1 MPLALDTRQRAMLL
15 EMGVRVWL
23 PGTDFALAATG
34 GLPDAVSASRASN
47 AGALRAGAGTGT
59 GTGTGS
65 MAPHRDSGASAA
77 QGLSSAV
84 AAARTNASTNAL
96 QYAATTSRM
105 GAGTGPGATNTSRLG
120 TGTATHTDS
129 DTNTATNTDS
139 ALSRRDGA
147 NDLSQ
152 IATLDWDALARTA
165 ADCQACGL
173 CAGRSHS
180 MLHAHAG
187 RRARWMVVG
196 DPPNEEED
204 AAGQPFT
211 GEDGLLLSNMLKAV
225 GATRG
230 ALAPGLEAAYVTA
243 VSKCRPPQGRVPQPA
258 ELAQCAAY
266 LQREIALVQPAVIL
280 AMGRFANQVL
290 LQAHPQDAALPL
302 DRQRGKFYRYQGVP
316 VLVTYSPQ
324 ALRRRPADKAK
335 AWADLCL
342 AMDLLQAPA

>member
-47 AGALRAGAGTGT
+47 AGALRAGA

-120 TGTATHTDS
+120 TGTAT
-129 DTNTATNTDS
+129 NTDTDTDTDI

-152 IATLDWDALARTA
+152 IAILDWDALARTA

-180 MLHAHAG
+180 MLHAQSG
-187 RRARWMVVG
+187 RPARWMVVG

-230 ALAPGLEAAYVTA
+230 DVVPGLEAAYVTA

-342 AMDLLQAPA
+342 AMDLLQTPV

>member
-47 AGALRAGAGTGT
+47 AGALRAGAGA
-59 GTGTGS
+59 GS

-105 GAGTGPGATNTSRLG
+105 GTGTGPGATNTSRLG
-120 TGTATHTDS
+120 TGTAT
-129 DTNTATNTDS
+129 NTDTDTDTDI

-266 LQREIALVQPAVIL
+266 LQREIALVQPAVIV
-280 AMGRFANQVL
+280 AMGRFANQVV
-290 LQAHPQDAALPL
+290 LQAHPQEAALPL
-302 DRQRGKFYRYQGVP
+302 GRQRGQVYRYHGVP

-342 AMDLLQAPA
+342 AMDLLQTPV

>member
-47 AGALRAGAGTGT
+47 AGALRAGAGTG
-59 GTGTGS
+59 S
-65 MAPHRDSGASAA
+65 MAPHRDAVASAA
-77 QGLSSAV
+77 
-84 AAARTNASTNAL
+84 TK
-96 QYAATTSRM
+96 
-105 GAGTGPGATNTSRLG
+105 
-120 TGTATHTDS
+120 TATDI
-129 DTNTATNTDS
+129 

-266 LQREIALVQPAVIL
+266 LQREIALVQPAVIV

-290 LQAHPQDAALPL
+290 LQEHPQDAALPL

-342 AMDLLQAPA
+342 AMDLLQTPV

>member
-23 PGTDFALAATG
+23 PGTDFAPAGTSNLPGAVTVNQVGSQDLLRGAPNDQAA
-34 GLPDAVSASRASN
+34 LRPLSQN
-47 AGALRAGAGTGT
+47 PAGA
-59 GTGTGS
+59 
-65 MAPHRDSGASAA
+65 ASPAA
-77 QGLSSAV
+77 S
-84 AAARTNASTNAL
+84 
-96 QYAATTSRM
+96 
-105 GAGTGPGATNTSRLG
+105 PGRLPTVQRG
-120 TGTATHTDS
+120 
-129 DTNTATNTDS
+129 
-139 ALSRRDGA
+139 DGA

-152 IATLDWDALARTA
+152 IATMDWDALARTA

-180 MLHAHAG
+180 MLSAQAG

-196 DPPNEEED
+196 DPPDEDED

-211 GEDGLLLSNMLKAV
+211 GEAGLLLANMLKAV

-230 ALAPGLEAAYVTA
+230 EAVSGLEAAYVTK
-243 VSKCRPPQGRVPQPA
+243 VSKCRPPQGRVPQAA

-266 LQREIALVQPAVIL
+266 LQREIALVQPSVIL

-290 LQAHPQDAALPL
+290 LQDHPQEAALPL
-302 DRQRGKFYRYQGVP
+302 GRQRGQVYRYQGVP
-316 VLVTYSPQ
+316 VLVTYTPQ
-324 ALRRRPADKAK
+324 ALLRQAADKAK

-342 AMDLLQAPA
+342 AMDLLQTPT

>member
-1 MPLALDTRQRAMLL
+1 MLL

-23 PGTDFALAATG
+23 PGTDFALADTG
-34 GLPDAVSASRASN
+34 RLPDAASAGQASN
-47 AGALRAGAGTGT
+47 AGALRAGAG
-59 GTGTGS
+59 S
-65 MAPHRDSGASAA
+65 MAPHRDAGVSAA
-77 QGLSSAV
+77 QGPVSAV
-84 AAARTNASTNAL
+84 AAAGTNANTNL
-96 QYAATTSRM
+96 NQYAATTNRM
-105 GAGTGPGATNTSRLG
+105 GNGADLGATNTSRLG
-120 TGTATHTDS
+120 TA
-129 DTNTATNTDS
+129 TNTAT

-147 NDLSQ
+147 NNLSQ
-152 IATLDWDALARTA
+152 IAAMDWDALARTA

-180 MLHAHAG
+180 MLHAQSG
-187 RRARWMVVG
+187 RHARWMVVG
-196 DPPNEEED
+196 DPPNEDED

-230 ALAPGLEAAYVTA
+230 DVVPGLDAAYVTA

-302 DRQRGKFYRYQGVP
+302 DRQRGKVYRYQGVP
-316 VLVTYSPQ
+316 VLVTYTPQ

-342 AMDLLQAPA
+342 AMDLLQTPA

>member
-23 PGTDFALAATG
+23 PGTDFALADTG

-47 AGALRAGAGTGT
+47 AGALRAGAGST
-59 GTGTGS
+59 
-65 MAPHRDSGASAA
+65 APHRDAVASAA
-77 QGLSSAV
+77 
-84 AAARTNASTNAL
+84 TK
-96 QYAATTSRM
+96 
-105 GAGTGPGATNTSRLG
+105 
-120 TGTATHTDS
+120 TATDI
-129 DTNTATNTDS
+129 

-230 ALAPGLEAAYVTA
+230 DAAAGLEAAYVTA

>member
-23 PGTDFALAATG
+23 PGTDFALADAG
-34 GLPDAVSASRASN
+34 GLPVAVSAAQASN
-47 AGALRAGAGTGT
+47 AGALRAGAGST
-59 GTGTGS
+59 
-65 MAPHRDSGASAA
+65 APHRDSGASAA

-105 GAGTGPGATNTSRLG
+105 GTGTGPGATNTSRLG
-120 TGTATHTDS
+120 TG
-129 DTNTATNTDS
+129 TATNTDS

-187 RRARWMVVG
+187 RPARWMVVG

-316 VLVTYSPQ
+316 VLVTYTPQ

-342 AMDLLQAPA
+342 AMDLLQKSL

>member
-23 PGTDFALAATG
+23 PGTDFALADTG
-34 GLPDAVSASRASN
+34 GLPDAVSAYRASN
-47 AGALRAGAGTGT
+47 AGALRAGAGA
-59 GTGTGS
+59 GS
-65 MAPHRDSGASAA
+65 MAPHRDAVASAA
-77 QGLSSAV
+77 
-84 AAARTNASTNAL
+84 TK
-96 QYAATTSRM
+96 
-105 GAGTGPGATNTSRLG
+105 
-120 TGTATHTDS
+120 TATDI
-129 DTNTATNTDS
+129 

-152 IATLDWDALARTA
+152 IAILDWDALARTA

-180 MLHAHAG
+180 MLHAQSG
-187 RRARWMVVG
+187 RPARWMVVG

-230 ALAPGLEAAYVTA
+230 DVVPGLEAAYVTA

-266 LQREIALVQPAVIL
+266 LQREIALVQPAVIV

-342 AMDLLQAPA
+342 AMDLLQTPV